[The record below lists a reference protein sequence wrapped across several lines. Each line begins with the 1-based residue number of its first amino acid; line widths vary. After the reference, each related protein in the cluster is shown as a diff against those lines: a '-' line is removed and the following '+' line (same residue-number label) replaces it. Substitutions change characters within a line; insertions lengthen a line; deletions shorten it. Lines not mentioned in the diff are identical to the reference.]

1 VVQGGMSSIAEA
13 TPAAKASPR
22 SRRAASASPAFRVFG
37 KLAGEILGTKSVE
50 AIGHGGERERAALH
64 EFGGHTFE
72 ISHDTRSIRKLFA
85 ERRASNRNASEI
97 YGNRTGMAMEGT
109 GFSVKPEYRISS
121 VFPPRR

>member
-22 SRRAASASPAFRVFG
+22 SRWAASASPAFRVFG
-37 KLAGEILGTKSVE
+37 KRAGEIPGTKSAE
-50 AIGHGGERERAALH
+50 ASATEESVSEPPLTSSAATRLR
-64 EFGGHTFE
+64 
-72 ISHDTRSIRKLFA
+72 SVDTRSIRKLFA
-85 ERRASNRNASEI
+85 KRRASNRNASEI